1 MRRNLYNEIA
11 ETRTQEL
18 EMFDA
23 EKERILQRVRKEKK
37 PRRRLAA
44 VLKTAGA
51 VAACFALLVTA
62 SVFSPVLAENIPFM
76 ENIVAF
82 LKQSGQARSSV
93 ISGGAVED
101 YVTPVAG
108 QEDANFR
115 VTEVYCDGTALVLG
129 YAADFPEADETVLE
143 IDPTF
148 TFDIDGERLEIT
160 EESGTYDA
168 FGGSTAKMYRVEDD
182 TFAGTIALDISGM
195 DVADTFTLTVTPE
208 SLTGINPKRMV
219 LDARGLYTP
228 EANPLE
234 CTLTAFTFDVTVNS
248 GARSVYTVDESYEDF
263 ALHTVVTSPGFTF
276 LDISQPEG
284 RVYTHTVEDQNG
296 RRLQPISFDNDAGG
310 KSYYAPIGEDVES
323 LTVTLYDWND
333 TRTPLAAFT
342 VPMTDGGYALH
353 EAGAAEISADEIVY
367 DPPRPAGET
376 TVAPREGET
385 TVNLGETI
393 TSSIDRESAGAQYV
407 NEDATAEITYTNMQV
422 YDSPE
427 EAGIAAEDMK
437 DPSAPLAREGYKFVT
452 FDVDITTNGI
462 YGVRSDAAL
471 QAEIDAYENNDGTTG
486 ILWISNY
493 YYPTV
498 RTIDD
503 SETESIDI
511 DYFSGHMDG
520 ISNYYHFA
528 TNAHDKHHFVVGSY
542 VRTEDLESGNFIV
555 GVKNGS
561 FSPRDPNMFNA
572 SETDYTYYNI
582 AAINPE

>member
-1 MRRNLYNEIA
+1 
-11 ETRTQEL
+11 
-18 EMFDA
+18 MFDA

-228 EANPLE
+228 EASPLE

-263 ALHTVVTSPGFTF
+263 ALHTIVTSPGFTF
-276 LDISQPEG
+276 LDISQPA
-284 RVYTHTVEDQNG
+284 
-296 RRLQPISFDNDAGG
+296 S
-310 KSYYAPIGEDVES
+310 
-323 LTVTLYDWND
+323 
-333 TRTPLAAFT
+333 
-342 VPMTDGGYALH
+342 
-353 EAGAAEISADEIVY
+353 
-367 DPPRPAGET
+367 ET
-376 TVAPREGET
+376 TVAP
-385 TVNLGETI
+385 
-393 TSSIDRESAGAQYV
+393 
-407 NEDATAEITYTNMQV
+407 
-422 YDSPE
+422 
-427 EAGIAAEDMK
+427 
-437 DPSAPLAREGYKFVT
+437 REGYKFVT

-462 YGVRSDAAL
+462 YGVRGDAEL

-498 RTIDD
+498 RTIDGG
-503 SETESIDI
+503 ETESIDI

-520 ISNYYHFA
+520 LSNYYHFA

-582 AAINPE
+582 AAIDPE